1 MRRDLVGKV
10 LIAIF
15 RDDEEIDEL
24 ILFLK
29 KKSNIEIL
37 NSVPTDN
44 VLSYDGLEIDPK
56 YRVVRTNGIEIEMTN
71 YEFCILYLLARNPGQ
86 VFSREQ
92 IYTQVWS
99 SPYYGADDSVS
110 SLIRRIRKKI
120 EPDPSRPVYILTVW
134 GVGYKFNNALEKK

>member
-1 MRRDLVGKV
+1 MGKV
-10 LIAIF
+10 LIVTF

-29 KKSNIEIL
+29 KKGRVEVLDNI
-37 NSVPTDN
+37 PTDN
-44 VLSYDGLEIDPK
+44 VLSYDGLEVDPK
-56 YRVVRTNGIEIEMTN
+56 YRIVRSNGNEIELTN
-71 YEFCILYLLARNPGQ
+71 YEFAILYLLARNPGQ

-120 EPDPSRPVYILTVW
+120 EPDPRKPIYILTVW
-134 GVGYKFNNALEKK
+134 GIGYKFNNAIKKK

>member
-1 MRRDLVGKV
+1 MGKV
-10 LIAIF
+10 LIATF
-15 RDDEEIDEL
+15 RDDEDIEEL

-29 KKSNIEIL
+29 QKSNIEIL
-37 NSVPTDN
+37 DSTPADSA
-44 VLSYDGLEIDPK
+44 LIYDVLEIDPI
-56 YRVVRTNGIEIEMTN
+56 YRVVRTNGTEIEMTN
-71 YEFCILYLLARNPGQ
+71 YEFGILYLLARNPGQ
-86 VFSREQ
+86 VFTRGQ

-120 EPDPSRPVYILTVW
+120 EPDPARPIYILTVW

>member
-1 MRRDLVGKV
+1 MGKV
-10 LIAIF
+10 LIATF
-15 RDDEEIDEL
+15 RDDEDIEEL

-29 KKSNIEIL
+29 QKSNIEIL
-37 NSVPTDN
+37 DSTPSDSV
-44 VLSYDGLEIDPK
+44 LIYEGLEIDPK
-56 YRVVRTNGIEIEMTN
+56 YRVVRTNGTEIELTN
-71 YEFCILYLLARNPGQ
+71 YEFGILYLLARNPGQ
-86 VFSREQ
+86 VFSRGQ

-120 EPDPSRPVYILTVW
+120 EPDPAKPIYIITVW

>member
-1 MRRDLVGKV
+1 MGKV
-10 LIAIF
+10 LVATF
-15 RDDEEIDEL
+15 RDDEDIEEL

-29 KKSNIEIL
+29 QKSNIEIL
-37 NSVPTDN
+37 DSTPADSV
-44 VLSYDGLEIDPK
+44 LIYEGLEIDPI
-56 YRVVRTNGIEIEMTN
+56 YRVVRTNGMEIEMTN
-71 YEFCILYLLARNPGQ
+71 YEFGILYLLARNPGQ
-86 VFSREQ
+86 VFSRGQ

-120 EPDPSRPVYILTVW
+120 EPDPARPIYILTVW